1 MTELSYATRV
11 NKEYE
16 SSESNFVTLQQRLN
30 EALDKAPHFKVQL
43 DQAVDEFK
51 RRNPK
56 WGKFADINLC
66 KGLETSLNCILID
79 ASMQRQPNIRHIINI
94 INNFRETMV
103 MSLQVYQNSDG
114 KYVAWDGQ
122 HTAIALYI
130 IAALVYGERLA
141 KCIVPIVVYS
151 TSQKLEIRRNFILLN
166 GDAKEPL
173 DFIDTYKQMVFG
185 VKVDGADDPEWLDA
199 AQKNDYLAAADLFAT
214 NTKFGDED
222 EAGAL
227 TLLADT
233 LMSKTAKTRKN
244 PEVTRMFCDYWA
256 RLNANRPVDAKE
268 ARQLFEYFNLC
279 YEQGIKVDGKYLSEF
294 VTFTKEFFEADFSP
308 NGMFWSKV
316 QNAYNNWYRSKN
328 ETSDDLNDQGEV
340 IVRGFTTEMRTGIPF
355 LIAQLKKS
363 TKLATP
369 KYVPNN
375 GFAVAEKDL
384 WD

>member
-56 WGKFADINLC
+56 WEKFADINLC
-66 KGLETSLNCILID
+66 KGLETSLNYILID

-222 EAGAL
+222 EAGAF

-233 LMSKTAKTRKN
+233 LMSKTAKTRKS

-279 YEQGIKVDGKYLSEF
+279 YEQGIKVDSKYLSEF
-294 VTFTKEFFEADFSP
+294 VTFAKEFFEADFSP

-316 QNAYNNWYRSKN
+316 QTAYNNWYRSKN

-355 LIAQLKKS
+355 LIAQLRKS

>member
-16 SSESNFVTLQQRLN
+16 SSKSNFVTLQQRLN

-51 RRNPK
+51 RRNPN

-66 KGLETSLNCILID
+66 KGLESSLDCILVD
-79 ASMQRQPNIRHIINI
+79 TSMQRQPNIRHIINI

-214 NTKFGDED
+214 NSKFGDED
-222 EAGAL
+222 ESGAF

-233 LMSKTAKTRKN
+233 LMSKSAKTRKN

-279 YEQGIKVDGKYLSEF
+279 YEQNIKVNDKYMSEF

-308 NGMFWSKV
+308 NGMFWNKV

-328 ETSDDLNDQGEV
+328 ENSDDVNEHGEV

-369 KYVPNN
+369 KYIPNN
-375 GFAVAEKDL
+375 GFTVAETDL
-384 WD
+384 WN

>member
-1 MTELSYATRV
+1 MTELSYATRM

-56 WGKFADINLC
+56 WEKFTDINLC

-199 AQKNDYLAAADLFAT
+199 AKKNDYLAAADLFAT
-214 NTKFGDED
+214 NSKFGDED
-222 EAGAL
+222 EVGAL

-233 LMSKTAKTRKN
+233 LMSKSAKTRKH

-256 RLNANRPVDAKE
+256 RLNASRPVDAKE

-279 YEQGIKVDGKYLSEF
+279 YEQGITVDSKYLSEF

-316 QNAYNNWYRSKN
+316 QTAYNNWYRSKN
-328 ETSDDLNDQGEV
+328 ENSDDLNEHNEI

-363 TKLATP
+363 TKLKTP

-375 GFAVAEKDL
+375 GFAVAERDL